1 MYFETF
7 LVVQK
12 QEDFGEL
19 IDFSAFCGAEPETGT
34 AVMCPGYVGSPV
46 VCVSGESDTAGQ
58 WVLAG
63 FQSYTYLCDTPG
75 KN

>member
-1 MYFETF
+1 MYLETF

-46 VCVSGESDTAGQ
+46 VCLSGESDTAGQ

-75 KN
+75 

>member
-7 LVVQK
+7 LFVQK

-34 AVMCPGYVGSPV
+34 AEMCPGYVASPV
-46 VCVSGESDTAGQ
+46 VCLSGESDTAGQ

-75 KN
+75 